1 MRSEFQLVVDQSVHN
16 ELLERSGDNVVS
28 LTADNLYVNHG
39 VGERLM
45 LDCYAVEMFRMM
57 GCSRTRADGCAG
69 DEETF
74 LDLSQLNLDA
84 NTKNK
89 GWCFKLIF

>member
-39 VGERLM
+39 VNERLI
-45 LDCYAVEMFRMM
+45 LYCYAVEMFRMM
-57 GCSRTRADGCAG
+57 GCSRMRADGCA

-89 GWCFKLIF
+89 GWYFRLIF